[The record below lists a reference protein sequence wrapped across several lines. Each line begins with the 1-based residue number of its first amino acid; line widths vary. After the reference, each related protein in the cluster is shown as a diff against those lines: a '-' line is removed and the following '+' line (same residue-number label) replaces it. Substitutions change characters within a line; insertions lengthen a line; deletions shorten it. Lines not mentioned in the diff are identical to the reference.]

1 MTPTCENFIRA
12 VLTQNWRNA
21 FLNLN
26 GLNMPELLRG
36 LAALDRLDL
45 DDLWAQ
51 RGNFTGSVDMPRIEY
66 AHDVVVNGRL
76 PAVAPGDLQVT
87 GQVAAARTFNT
98 QRTPLTFEHD
108 LTGLLPATNA
118 NPPTLQENDFVIAA
132 ANLGVEVAAIM
143 AVAQV
148 EAGGRAGF
156 AADGRPI
163 VRYELHVFQRRTNG
177 IYNQTH
183 PHLSQPTLAAGN
195 PYHRGGQP
203 NEWSLIH
210 GAMILRDGN
219 GVRRSSDAWQSTSWG
234 MFQVMG
240 FNHVAVGWA
249 NVNDFVTDMF
259 RSEAE
264 HLRAFIGYCRNN
276 HLIGH
281 IQNHRWAD
289 FARGYN
295 GPNYAANNYD
305 VNIANAF
312 ARISAQRRAQG
323 LTP

>member
-12 VLTQNWRNA
+12 VLAQNWRNA

-45 DDLWAQ
+45 NDLWAQ

-66 AHDVVVNGRL
+66 ARDVVVNGRL
-76 PAVAPGDLQVT
+76 PAIAPGDLQIT
-87 GQVAAARTFNT
+87 GQVATARTFNT
-98 QRTPLTFEHD
+98 HRTPLTFEHD
-108 LTGLLPATNA
+108 LTGLLPATNP
-118 NPPTLQENDFVIAA
+118 NPPTFQENDFVIAA

-163 VRYELHVFQRRTNG
+163 VRYELHIFQRRTNG
-177 IYNQTH
+177 IYHQTH

-195 PYHRGGQP
+195 QYHRGGQP

-210 GAMILRDGN
+210 GAMILQDGN

-249 NVNDFVTDMF
+249 NINDFVTDMF

-305 VNIANAF
+305 INIANAY